1 MPDASASTFVMVPDT
16 VRSAGAFVR
25 QTAESLVSG
34 VHSADSEVQGLTATW
49 KGGAADAYVA
59 GWEETRKAALEVLD
73 ALHTMADLLGV
84 TAAAITDQDATRA
97 AATTARVSS
106 LDLP

>member
-1 MPDASASTFVMVPDT
+1 MTHASEFAMVPDT
-16 VRSAGAFVR
+16 VRSAGAFAQ
-25 QTAESLVSG
+25 QTAESLASG
-34 VHSADSEVQGLTATW
+34 VRSADAEVQGLTATW

-59 GWEETRKAALEVLD
+59 AWEDTRKAALEVLD
-73 ALHTMADLLGV
+73 ALKTMAELLGV
-84 TAAAITDQDATRA
+84 SATAVAELETARA